1 MPDITI
7 PAELLPTDGRFGSGP
22 TKVRPEALAAL
33 AERATDYMGT
43 SHRQMPVKLVV
54 AEMRNG
60 IAELLRAPDGYEIV
74 CGNGGSTGFWDAAV
88 FGLIDEKST
97 ISASAS
103 SGEVR
108 QGRGHGP
115 SPAGPIGHRVGNG
128 HPPRPRARR
137 RRRRLRVHP

>member
-60 IAELLRAPDGYEIV
+60 IAELLRAP
-74 CGNGGSTGFWDAAV
+74 TGTRSSAA
-88 FGLIDEKST
+88 T
-97 ISASAS
+97 AAPPASGMRPS
-103 SGEVR
+103 SG
-108 QGRGHGP
+108 
-115 SPAGPIGHRVGNG
+115 
-128 HPPRPRARR
+128 
-137 RRRRLRVHP
+137 